1 MEKNTNTT
9 TSGRKFDKNNVR
21 MGKNQTSSPLPQSA
35 NETLNEL
42 AKKSKV
48 RKNNKS
54 NFPDFPESH
63 IP

>member
-9 TSGRKFDKNNVR
+9 TSGRKLDKNNVR

-42 AKKSKV
+42 AKKI
-48 RKNNKS
+48 KS
-54 NFPDFPESH
+54 TKK
-63 IP
+63 